1 MSTCS
6 IDKSSSVF
14 DKLLNQI
21 LSYIGADCTVL
32 GYFHYFIKKPRGSRS
47 QVTVLEI
54 KIDDPKLEDEYEVT
68 AALKIASEYLRKSRY
83 FILSE
88 NFDGWAEI
96 TKAEYKALELLDGLK
111 KHERIRNVEY
121 DVGRCEVV
129 INRKISKTTC
139 FNVNTVDEFLRI
151 VDAMEDIQNG
161 NFYARIKEEK
171 HE

>member
-1 MSTCS
+1 MAMCK
-6 IDKSSSVF
+6 IGPE
-14 DKLLNQI
+14 LMEQCNQI
-21 LSYIGADCTVL
+21 LNYIGADCTVL
-32 GYFHYFIKKPRGSRS
+32 GCFHYFITEPRGSRS
-47 QVTVLEI
+47 KVTVLEI
-54 KIDDPKLEDEYEVT
+54 KIDNPKLKDEYEIT

-96 TKAEYKALELLDGLK
+96 TKAEYKALELLNSLK

-121 DVGRCEVV
+121 YVGRCEVV
-129 INRKISKTTC
+129 INRKNSKTTC

-151 VDAMEDIQNG
+151 VEAMEDIQNG

-171 HE
+171 HK

>member
-6 IDKSSSVF
+6 IDKSSSVL

-21 LSYIGADCTVL
+21 LNYIGADCTIL

-47 QVTVLEI
+47 KVTVLEI
-54 KIDDPKLEDEYEVT
+54 KIDNPKLEDEYEVT

-96 TKAEYKALELLDGLK
+96 TKAEYKALELLNSLK
-111 KHERIRNVEY
+111 KHERIRNVE
-121 DVGRCEVV
+121 
-129 INRKISKTTC
+129 
-139 FNVNTVDEFLRI
+139 
-151 VDAMEDIQNG
+151 
-161 NFYARIKEEK
+161 
-171 HE
+171 

>member
-6 IDKSSSVF
+6 IDKSSSMF
-14 DKLLNQI
+14 DKLLKQI
-21 LSYIGADCTVL
+21 LNYIKADCTVL
-32 GYFHYFIKKPRGSRS
+32 GRFHYFIKEPRGSRS
-47 QVTVLEI
+47 KVTVLEI
-54 KIDDPKLEDEYEVT
+54 KIDNPKLKDEYEVT

-96 TKAEYKALELLDGLK
+96 TKAEYKALELLNSLK

-121 DVGRCEVV
+121 DAGRCEVV
-129 INRKISKTTC
+129 INRKNSKTTC
-139 FNVNTVDEFLRI
+139 FSVNTVDEFLRI
-151 VDAMEDIQNG
+151 VEAMEDIQNG

>member
-1 MSTCS
+1 MCK
-6 IDKSSSVF
+6 IGPE
-14 DKLLNQI
+14 LMEQCNQI
-21 LSYIGADCTVL
+21 LNYIGADCTVL
-32 GYFHYFIKKPRGSRS
+32 GCFHYFIKEPRGSRS
-47 QVTVLEI
+47 KVTVLEI
-54 KIDDPKLEDEYEVT
+54 KIDIPKLKDEYEVT

-96 TKAEYKALELLDGLK
+96 TKAEYKALELLNSLK

-129 INRKISKTTC
+129 INRKKLKKKTTC
-139 FNVNTVDEFLRI
+139 FIVDTFYEFLRI
-151 VDAMEDIQNG
+151 VEAMEDIQNG

>member
-6 IDKSSSVF
+6 IDKSSSAF
-14 DKLLNQI
+14 DKLLKQI
-21 LSYIGADCTVL
+21 LNYIKADCTVL
-32 GYFHYFIKKPRGSRS
+32 GYFHYKKKPRGSRS

-54 KIDDPKLEDEYEVT
+54 KFDDPKLEDEYEVT

-96 TKAEYKALELLDGLK
+96 TKAEYKALELLDSLK

-121 DVGRCEVV
+121 DIGRCEIV
-129 INRKISKTTC
+129 INRKNSKTTC
-139 FNVNTVDEFLRI
+139 FSVDTVYEFLQI
-151 VDAMEDIQNG
+151 VEAIEDIQNG
-161 NFYARIKEEK
+161 NFYARIK
-171 HE
+171 

>member
-1 MSTCS
+1 MCK
-6 IDKSSSVF
+6 IGPE
-14 DKLLNQI
+14 LMEQCNQI
-21 LSYIGADCTVL
+21 LKYIGADCTVL
-32 GYFHYFIKKPRGSRS
+32 GCFHCFIKEPRDSRS
-47 QVTVLEI
+47 QVTVLKIEI
-54 KIDDPKLEDEYEVT
+54 NDPRLEDEYEVT
-68 AALKIASEYLRKSRY
+68 AALKIASEYLGKSRY

-129 INRKISKTTC
+129 IKRKNSKTTC

-161 NFYARIKEEK
+161 NFYARIKEAK